1 MNAATLR
8 LDLGLG
14 GNSVEDSI
22 LFGTKVLS
30 LSGALTKKNISE
42 VENNVVCGNT
52 SWKHQDA
59 YVRMI
64 IAGCMNQAERLGGRA
79 LWGED
84 PWGSESSWMVLYGTQ
99 INPDGARP
107 NGEHILLPLFGV
119 LV

>member
-30 LSGALTKKNISE
+30 LSGALSKKNISD

-64 IAGCMNQAERLGGRA
+64 IAGCMNQAERIFEKYDA
-79 LWGED
+79 
-84 PWGSESSWMVLYGTQ
+84 VLYGPSPEELIVETHKV
-99 INPDGARP
+99 ITD
-107 NGEHILLPLFGV
+107 LLV
-119 LV
+119 SEDAQN